1 MPAII
6 ALIIIF
12 GSAIGVITFFLIKT
26 VIAPKRVTTLVE
38 YYRQAKYSAAIRM
51 ARQIIAKEPRNSE
64 AHYLLGLSYVA
75 DNKPE
80 LALMEFKTVNQI
92 GKFGGACPEV
102 DFRRTIAN
110 LFAKYGQAEEA
121 LKEYLLLMKLEPTDA
136 NHYFRSG
143 ELFEER
149 NKQEKAIAFYR
160 KAIELDSRHA
170 AAHYKLGY
178 LLYRNKKPVEA
189 KVELE
194 AALKFRPDNHTAH
207 FYLGRLLKESHDY
220 GNALRAFEKA
230 QRDPEMKIK
239 ALVERGS
246 CYMSM
251 NNFDK
256 AINELERGIKLS
268 KDETATETL
277 YGRYFLA
284 LCFEKLRDI
293 DQAVEQWEKI
303 YTKKPQFRDVAEKLS
318 HYQDLRTDDKLKD
331 YLTVATGEFNELC
344 KAACGQMGLR
354 VRDISDIPNGCQI
367 IAVEDDARWRNAR
380 KMPRLLHFLRVPEM
394 IPESS
399 VRNFHE
405 LMKKFSVQRGVML
418 SSSNFSRVAMD
429 FVESRPIDLID
440 KDKLQELLK
449 GISLPSAPAVRR

>member
-1 MPAII
+1 MPAVI

-12 GSAIGVITFFLIKT
+12 GTAIGVITIFLIKT

-38 YYRQAKYSAAIRM
+38 YYRQSKYSAAIRM

-64 AHYLLGLSYVA
+64 AHYLLGLSYIA

-80 LALMEFKTVNQI
+80 LALMELKTVNQI

-102 DFRRTIAN
+102 DFRRTIAS

-121 LKEYLLLMKLEPTDA
+121 LKEYLLLMKLEPQEP

-149 NKQEKAIAFYR
+149 NKNEKAIAFYR
-160 KAIELDSRHA
+160 KAIEIDARHG

-178 LLYRNKKPVEA
+178 LLYRTKKPVEA

-194 AALKFRPDNHTAH
+194 TALKFRPDNHTAH

-220 GNALRAFEKA
+220 GNALRSFEKA

-251 NNFDK
+251 NNFEK
-256 AINELERGIKLS
+256 AINELERAIKLS
-268 KDETATETL
+268 RDDAATETL
-277 YGRYFLA
+277 YARYFLA

-318 HYQDLRTDDKLKD
+318 NYQDLRTDDKLKD
-331 YLTVATGEFNELC
+331 YLTVGTGDFHELC
-344 KAACGQMGLR
+344 KAACMQMGLR

-449 GISLPSAPAVRR
+449 GVTLPAAQGARR